1 MPFSKGHT
9 PPRVG
14 NEVALDE
21 VEVGVVT
28 FDDPVAT
35 ADEDVESPVGGPEE
49 IPDIEEV
56 EFADTI
62 DVADGELGIDGA
74 VLGGPLGGIIGGGVK
89 VDDGELDDTPRVF
102 EAELEITA
110 VTVEAVDMTVVPLE
124 AGAVELIGTVAEP
137 EETVNIEVVS
147 EPETVL
153 RTVKEVV
160 VVLLGGD

>member
-21 VEVGVVT
+21 VEVGVVM
-28 FDDPVAT
+28 FDDPLAT
-35 ADEDVESPVGGPEE
+35 ADEDVESPVGTPEE
-49 IPDIEEV
+49 TPGVDKV

-62 DVADGELGIDGA
+62 GIADGELEIDGA
-74 VLGGPLGGIIGGGVK
+74 VLGGSLGVIIGDGVK
-89 VDDGELDDTPRVF
+89 GDDAELDEPPTVF

-110 VTVEAVDMTVVPLE
+110 VTVEDVDMTGVPLE
-124 AGAVELIGTVAEP
+124 AGAVELIETAAEP
-137 EETVNIEVVS
+137 EETVNIEVIG

-153 RTVKEVV
+153 RTVKELV
-160 VVLLGGD
+160 VVLLGGN